1 MGIDSS
7 YLHAGWSDI
16 LDENFISM
24 VEHGYDTAIM
34 FGHEKNSLAALEA
47 LEPFLSLCEE
57 YGMHGRIGVPFEIS
71 QSLEATTH
79 AGWTVAD
86 YAAEYGEYFDI
97 LESDS
102 RVDGYFCEN
111 VSYVGLQWLRAATSK
126 IFTLDFYGME
136 TDLITYFNQI
146 IAMCDEFDF
155 ETFQIVIPPQCVAV
169 IPSLYAAKPT
179 LKIGGW
185 HQTLPLWPYDIS
197 LYWGPDTHTPPPVP
211 YDGVQQ
217 ASGLYLAESDTQQ
230 HLAQYWYRLIN
241 AQMVTTFGHKLDFS
255 IAQWWDCMGTF
266 DEMLN
271 FNDYL
276 NLTYHPTGVINKPV
290 QQMEQKGHVPAYGGA
305 AICTYPATSPLVDT
319 FTNTGNEIIML
330 KSAGRSCNVHALTV
344 TGTSATQNYTVA
356 IPPDRATFLG
366 PYSIDEFGTLPTIT
380 YDNTN
385 LYISIVGET

>member
-1 MGIDSS
+1 
-7 YLHAGWSDI
+7 
-16 LDENFISM
+16 
-24 VEHGYDTAIM
+24 
-34 FGHEKNSLAALEA
+34 
-47 LEPFLSLCEE
+47 
-57 YGMHGRIGVPFEIS
+57 
-71 QSLEATTH
+71 
-79 AGWTVAD
+79 
-86 YAAEYGEYFDI
+86 
-97 LESDS
+97 
-102 RVDGYFCEN
+102 
-111 VSYVGLQWLRAATSK
+111 
-126 IFTLDFYGME
+126 
-136 TDLITYFNQI
+136 
-146 IAMCDEFDF
+146 MCDSFAF
-155 ETFQIVIPPQCVAV
+155 ETFQIVIPPQCVSV

-230 HLAQYWYRLIN
+230 HLAQYWYGLIN

-330 KSAGRSCNVHALTV
+330 KNYSGTTTHTITVSGTTPNGLT
-344 TGTSATQNYTVA
+344 TTQSYTRTLSPNQGT
-356 IPPDRATFLG
+356 PLG
-366 PYSIDEFGTLPTIT
+366 PFPVDQFGSNPTIT
-380 YDNTN
+380 YDNNN
-385 LYISIVGET
+385 LYVAILGAWRTGFEPL